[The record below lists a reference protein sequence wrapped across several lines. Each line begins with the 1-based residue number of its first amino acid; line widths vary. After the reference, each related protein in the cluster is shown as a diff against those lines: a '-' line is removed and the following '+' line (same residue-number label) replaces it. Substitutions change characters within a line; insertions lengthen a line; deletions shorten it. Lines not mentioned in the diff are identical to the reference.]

1 MLSTVT
7 NNLGRLSLT
16 SHPSRLNIN
25 SITSLTNI
33 LTRNFATKG
42 SSAAKRKAKKLAQ
55 KEQSK
60 KEEKLSQKVAVVRDV
75 NYTHRWKN
83 PFKRASGLMTVL
95 SKEIEAEMKNG
106 RDFSFIKP
114 GDAIEVLRY
123 VDGDKTK
130 AVPVR
135 GTLIAKHN
143 RQHDSTI
150 KILNVELGVP
160 ILRNIKL
167 YNPNVI
173 DVKVLREA
181 HLHKGAKRK
190 KRVRRAKLYYLLKP
204 EHAKLMRKLAIKYD
218 TNFDNQK

>member
-1 MLSTVT
+1 MLSAITG
-7 NNLGRLSLT
+7 NLSRLSLT
-16 SHPSRLNIN
+16 SRTCSVNNN
-25 SITSLTNI
+25 SITSMTNMFI
-33 LTRNFATKG
+33 RNFAKGSG
-42 SSAAKRKAKKLAQ
+42 SSAAKRKAKKQAQ

-60 KEEKLSQKVAVVRDV
+60 KVENITKKVEVVRDV
-75 NYTHRWKN
+75 NFTHRWKN

-95 SKEIEAEMKNG
+95 SKEVEAEQKNG

-123 VDGDKTK
+123 TDTEKTK
-130 AVPVR
+130 PVPIR

-150 KILNVELGVP
+150 KLLNVELGTP
-160 ILRNIKL
+160 ILRKIKL
-167 YNPNVI
+167 YSPKIV
-173 DVKVLREA
+173 DVKVLRER

-218 TNFDNQK
+218 SI